1 MLINVLLFLI
11 VFTVVAL
18 VHELGHMIA
27 ARRAGILVYEFA
39 LGIGPRLFSIK
50 RGETTYALNLIPFL
64 AYVKLAGMGDEEA
77 DKTCP
82 EDRKYYAKTPLQ
94 KFKAVFFGPFMN
106 IVLAFIILTL
116 IFAFVGVPK
125 KLSNEIES
133 IVPKSPASRVGLKPG
148 DRLLAINGRP
158 VNKMEDAIEVI
169 HKSAGKRLSLSIK
182 RGSQKLSISAVPE
195 YNPRL
200 KVGLIGFSPKSVY
213 VRVNPLMAL
222 YYGVQQTLS
231 MVALM
236 FIILWQL
243 FTGALSVKELAGP
256 VGIAQITGRY
266 AQSGMLS
273 LLHFVAFLNVNL
285 GVINLLP
292 LPAIDGGH
300 IVFILIHALRG
311 KPVDFKKENQFH
323 QWGMVVLL
331 GLMVLIT
338 VNDLLRIFRP
348 K

>member
-1 MLINVLLFLI
+1 MLINALLFLV

-39 LGIGPRLFSIK
+39 LGIGPRLIAVK

-64 AYVKLAGMGDEEA
+64 AYVKLAGMGDDEA
-77 DKTCP
+77 DRSCP
-82 EDRKYYAKTPLQ
+82 ENRKYYSKAPLQ
-94 KFKAVFFGPFMN
+94 KFVAVFFGPFMN

-116 IFAFVGVPK
+116 IFAFAGVPK
-125 KLSNEIES
+125 ELSNEIES
-133 IVPKSPASRVGLKPG
+133 IVPKSPASKVGLKPG

-158 VNKMEDAIEVI
+158 VDNMEEAIGMI
-169 HKSAGKRLSLSIK
+169 HKSSGKRLILTIK
-182 RGSQKLSISAVPE
+182 RGPQKLSVTAVPE

-200 KVGLIGFSPKSVY
+200 KVGLIGFSPKPIY
-213 VRVNPLMAL
+213 VRVNPMVAL
-222 YYGVQQTLS
+222 YYGIQQTLS

-236 FIILWQL
+236 FIIIWQL
-243 FTGALSVKELAGP
+243 ITGAVSVKELAGP

-266 AQSGMLS
+266 AQSGTLS

-300 IVFILIHALRG
+300 IVFILIHAIRG

-323 QWGMVVLL
+323 QWGMFVLL
-331 GLMVLIT
+331 ALMVLIT